1 MTTGE
6 HMLKKD
12 NKLAFYKRVMM
23 LTIPIIIQNLI
34 ASLLNLTDTVMIGN
48 LGELYLASVG
58 IANQY
63 FFFFTLM
70 LFGVNAGCS
79 IFISQF
85 WGKKDET
92 NIKKTTALAIT
103 FSIVIA
109 LIFTLGALLFSD
121 SIISIFNSDK
131 SILQTGGE
139 YLKIVAFSYLFTAI
153 SISFAFSLRST
164 ENTFIP
170 MVGSII
176 ALLINVVLNYILI
189 FGKFGFP
196 AMGVKGAAIATVIAR
211 TVETIMILL
220 YVYKKSELLNVN
232 FSHIKLLDFKF
243 IKLVYKG
250 MLPVLINEFVWGLG
264 NLTYNV
270 IYARMGIGTTA
281 AIQVTSTVMN
291 LLMIVIMGLGN
302 SAMVI
307 VGKEIGAKREDLGKL
322 YAVRLYKFALIV
334 AIFIAAII
342 FTTAKDFVY
351 FFKMSDAVLD
361 DTKKILYVSAAL
373 LLIRSYNFVMIVGVL
388 RGAGDSKYAVRIQ
401 GLTLWMIG
409 IPMAFIGAFV
419 LKLEVYYVV
428 ALTGMEEVVKYIF
441 IRRRFKSGKWIHD
454 VTKQ

>member
-1 MTTGE
+1 MTTNE
-6 HMLKKD
+6 SIIKKD
-12 NKLAFYKRVMM
+12 NKLLVYKRVMI

-34 ASLLNLTDTVMIGN
+34 SSLLNLMDTVMIGK

-85 WGKKDET
+85 WGKKDEA
-92 NIKKTTALAIT
+92 NIKKITALAIS

-109 LIFTLGALLFSD
+109 IIFTLGALLFSD

-131 SILQTGGE
+131 AVLQTGGD
-139 YLKIVAFSYLFTAI
+139 YLKIVALSYLFTAI

-170 MVGSII
+170 MLGSII

-189 FGKFGFP
+189 FGKLGFP

-211 TVETIMILL
+211 LVETIMILI

-232 FSHIKLLDFKF
+232 FSHIKLLDLKF
-243 IKLVYKG
+243 IKVVYKG

-302 SAMVI
+302 SAMII
-307 VGKEIGAKREDLGKL
+307 VGKEIGAKREGLGKL
-322 YAVRLYKFALIV
+322 YAVRLYKFAFLV
-334 AIFIAAII
+334 AIAISIII

-351 FFKMSDAVLD
+351 FFKMSESVLN
-361 DTKKILYVSAAL
+361 DTKNILYVNAVL
-373 LLIRSYNFVMIVGVL
+373 LLIRSYTFVMIVGVL
-388 RGAGDSKYAVRIQ
+388 RGAGDSKYAVKIQ
-401 GLTLWMIG
+401 GLTLWLIG
-409 IPMAFIGAFV
+409 IPIAFIGAFV

-428 ALTGMEEVVKYIF
+428 ALTGMEEIAKYIL
-441 IRRRFKSGKWIHD
+441 IRRRFKSGKWIHN
-454 VTKQ
+454 VTNQ